1 MKKTKTVLL
10 VSSIAM
16 SLVLATGISV
26 AATISDE
33 ELNAAYDARLKAN
46 GVIMNT
52 EGISLREQVEA
63 KRNWYEQEYVNRV
76 DAISAPNEVTVT
88 DEEWNAA
95 YDARL
100 QANGI
105 ELNTDGMSLSEQ
117 IAAKKKWYEDFHLN
131 QSYDHS
137 LKYFDIKIDTDGMSP
152 DEERAAKRDVLENW
166 YDYL

>member
-1 MKKTKTVLL
+1 MLKVRMVLF

-16 SLVLATGISV
+16 SVVLATGVSV
-26 AATISDE
+26 AATVTEE
-33 ELNAAYDARLKAN
+33 ELNAAYDARLKAS
-46 GVIMNT
+46 GVVLNT
-52 EGISLREQVEA
+52 ADMTLSERIES
-63 KRNWYEQEYVNRV
+63 KKNWYEQEYVNRV
-76 DAISAPNEVTVT
+76 DAISAPIEVKVS
-88 DEEWNAA
+88 DEELNEA

-100 QANGI
+100 MANGV

-117 IAAKKKWYEDFHLN
+117 VAAKKKWYEDFHLN
-131 QSYDHS
+131 QSYDTS